1 MALSDAGAIF
11 GGVLVLTFGLTVL
24 LSGLFSSYFGAGKS
38 RKIGLGLVIVGL
50 LTMFAWTTITFGI
63 QVFTTIEAWN
73 AEQMG
78 LGVAA
83 IVAGLLGTLV
93 GLALFLIAIMRA

>member
-1 MALSDAGAIF
+1 LAFSDVAAVF
-11 GGVLVLTFGLTVL
+11 SGVLVLSFGLTVL
-24 LSGLFSSYFGAGKS
+24 FSGIFTSYFGAGKS

-50 LTMFAWTTITFGI
+50 LVLFAWTTITFGVN
-63 QVFTTIEAWN
+63 VFTSVDAWN
-73 AEQMG
+73 AEEMG

-83 IVAGLLGTLV
+83 LVAGAVGTLV

>member
-1 MALSDAGAIF
+1 MALADVTAVFS
-11 GGVLVLTFGLTVL
+11 GVFVLTFGLTVL

-50 LTMFAWTTITFGI
+50 LTLFAWTTITWGI
-63 QVFTTIEAWN
+63 EVFITFQAWTPD
-73 AEQMG
+73 QMAG
-78 LGVAA
+78 GAA
-83 IVAGLLGTLV
+83 ALAGGAIGGLV

>member
-1 MALSDAGAIF
+1 LALSDAGAIF

-38 RKIGLGLVIVGL
+38 RKIGMGLVIVGL

-63 QVFTTIEAWN
+63 EVFITFEAWN

-78 LGVAA
+78 NGVAA
-83 IVAGLLGTLV
+83 LLAGMLGGLV
-93 GLALFLIAIMRA
+93 GLTLFLIAIMRA